1 MVLLGTEVKSL
12 RDGKASLA
20 DAYATVDDG
29 EVWLRNLHI
38 PEYHHGSWT
47 NHEPRRNR
55 KLLLHRHQIDV
66 LIGKIKD
73 GNLALVPLS
82 LYFFEG
88 KVKVELALARGKQAH
103 DKRQDMARARR
114 AARSDSRIGQA
125 SQGHELIGAAY
136 AQLSAVS
143 YGVSDFVGG
152 VASRRAAALRI
163 MLVTYPLATVLLGV
177 LAVTAGGPIH
187 PGAVLWGSLY
197 GVSQA
202 IGVYWFYAA
211 VSAGPISVVS
221 PLAAVLNAAVP
232 VAVGVA
238 LGERPG
244 ETASVG
250 VVLAMFAVILVSRES
265 PADEDVRTHRFTS
278 KVAWL
283 TVGSGVAFGLDFV
296 LLHQAPVV
304 CRMWPL
310 FFARAAAT
318 VLVFAVAAVSKNLR
332 ASVQHAAAA
341 GGRRG
346 AARYLRQRQHAAGD
360 PEMDAVAGQH
370 PDLAVPGDDGH
381 PGDHRAARA
390 GDSLAGDRHG
400 VGGGIGEHDRR

>member
-1 MVLLGTEVKSL
+1 
-12 RDGKASLA
+12 
-20 DAYATVDDG
+20 
-29 EVWLRNLHI
+29 
-38 PEYHHGSWT
+38 
-47 NHEPRRNR
+47 
-55 KLLLHRHQIDV
+55 
-66 LIGKIKD
+66 
-73 GNLALVPLS
+73 
-82 LYFFEG
+82 
-88 KVKVELALARGKQAH
+88 
-103 DKRQDMARARR
+103 
-114 AARSDSRIGQA
+114 
-125 SQGHELIGAAY
+125 LIGAAY

-152 VASRRAAALRI
+152 VASRRVAALRV
-163 MLVTYPLATVLLGV
+163 MVVTYPVATVLLGV
-177 LAVTAGGPIH
+177 LAATAGGPVR
-187 PGAVLWGSLY
+187 PGALLWGSLY

-221 PLAAVLNAAVP
+221 PLAAILNAAVP

-296 LLHQAPVV
+296 LLHQAPAE
-304 CRMWPL
+304 CRLWPL

-318 VLVFAVAAVSKNLR
+318 ALVFAVAAMSNNLQLPSKTALR
-332 ASVQHAAAA
+332 LAVAAALLDTCA
-341 GGRRG
+341 NITM
-346 AARYLRQRQHAAGD
+346 L
-360 PEMDAVAGQH
+360 
-370 PDLAVPGDDGH
+370 LAIQKWML
-381 PGDHRAARA
+381 
-390 GDSLAGDRHG
+390 SLASILISLYPATTVILAIIVLRERVTRWQALGMILAA
-400 VGGGIGEHDRR
+400 VSVSMIAAT